1 MKTGCRIGHWYLPKN
16 HNRTDTIHC
25 SNLHLSRVYLR
36 FRSMNRNQMVRRGV
50 AHRCTEARR
59 RASWLKCWLWWKQQ
73 MCACVVSVQH
83 WIHSKQSSKSS
94 YATLLA
100 LNYVRRNCHELPYIS
115 PGFGQAYMSY
125 TFIYGLVYHD
135 IYYPDIT
142 YVKRLSL
149 KCWRSAGLWDHDLPT
164 AASPATSTRTL
175 LSSSCSKFWES
186 VVCELPPATSYNMYK
201 CKYM

>member
-100 LNYVRRNCHELPYIS
+100 LNYVSITAMNCHIS
-115 PGFGQAYMSY
+115 PRVLDNPTCHIHSY
-125 TFIYGLVYHD
+125 TGLFTMISPWSADV
-135 IYYPDIT
+135 PQVSEIT
-142 YVKRLSL
+142 TCQQLHLLPRAHGR
-149 KCWRSAGLWDHDLPT
+149 CWALP
-164 AASPATSTRTL
+164 AASFGKA
-175 LSSSCSKFWES
+175 
-186 VVCELPPATSYNMYK
+186 
-201 CKYM
+201 